1 MEKILVKTGI
11 YSLILSFFLLI
22 VFMKREENTTDFE
35 GMTSFVVTPYPEFF
49 FHIFRYSIITSIIAV
64 VLVWLYI
71 LSNKEK
77 E

>member
-11 YSLILSFFLLI
+11 YSLVLSFFLLV
-22 VFMKREENTTDFE
+22 VFMKREESTTDFE
-35 GMTSFVVTPYPEFF
+35 GMTSYVVTPYSEFF

-64 VLVWLYI
+64 IFVWLYI
-71 LSNKEK
+71 LSKKEK